1 MPGIREAI
9 EQRRWQEADAEIARV
24 AKVLEGEATLIESA
38 AADLDAFS
46 K

>member
-9 EQRRWQEADAEIARV
+9 EQRRWQEADSEIARV
-24 AKVLEGEATLIESA
+24 ARVLENEAALIDSV
-38 AADLDAFS
+38 AADLDGLS

>member
-9 EQRRWQEADAEIARV
+9 EQRRWQEADSEIARV
-24 AKVLEGEATLIESA
+24 ARVLENEAALIDSA
-38 AADLDAFS
+38 AADLDGLT

>member
-9 EQRRWQEADAEIARV
+9 EQRRWQEADTEIARV
-24 AKVLEGEATLIESA
+24 AKVLGNEAALIDSA
-38 AADLDAFS
+38 SSDLETSA

>member
-9 EQRRWQEADAEIARV
+9 EQRRWQEADTEIARV
-24 AKVLEGEATLIESA
+24 AKVLENEAALIDSA
-38 AADLDAFS
+38 VADLDSIA